1 MSIRVIIADD
11 HKIVREGLRSILQH
25 DLKMDV
31 VGQASNG
38 RGAIELARE
47 LNPDVVIMDIS
58 MPDLNGMEA
67 TRRILEENSSIE
79 IIALSM
85 HSDER
90 FVSEMLKAGA
100 SGYLLKDC
108 ALDELER
115 AIRTVLA
122 HQTYISP
129 AIAGTVVKDYV
140 HHLSNKQPS
149 VLTPRER
156 EVLQMIAEGKS
167 AKQIAHQ
174 LNVSIKTVE
183 AHRKHI
189 MEKLDIYTVAELTKY
204 AIRAGVT
211 HLEP

>member
-1 MSIRVIIADD
+1 MSIRVLIADD
-11 HKIVREGLRSILQH
+11 HKIVREGLRSILEH

-31 VGQASNG
+31 VGQAENG
-38 RGAIELARE
+38 RKTIELARE

-67 TRRILEENSSIE
+67 TRLILEENSSIKVV
-79 IIALSM
+79 ALSM

-108 ALDELER
+108 ALDELDR
-115 AIRTVLA
+115 AIRAVLKN
-122 HQTYISP
+122 QTYISP
-129 AIAGTVVKDYV
+129 AIAGTVVKEYV
-140 HHLSNKQPS
+140 HRLAARRPS
-149 VLTPRER
+149 VLTSRER

-167 AKQIAHQ
+167 AKQIAYQ
-174 LNVSIKTVE
+174 LKISIKTVE

-189 MEKLDIYTVAELTKY
+189 MEKLDIYSVAELTKY

-211 HLEP
+211 FLER